1 VESSERSTWPSLV
14 CWASGP
20 RWVVMDV
27 LLLMMVADT
36 PADEQLMTETQAIIL
51 LVMFA
56 VSGIAI
62 GAISGVGP
70 RAKATFRGAKRPHGA
85 DPVSP
90 RVRYGDLVRRVQTTS
105 NVGDRA
111 RPDRLNRRSSTGREP
126 QRVDC
131 EL

>member
-1 VESSERSTWPSLV
+1 MINVVIFGVLGLGASL
-14 CWASGP
+14 
-20 RWVVMDV
+20 VVMDV

-62 GAISGVGP
+62 GAKSGVGP
-70 RAKATFRGAKRPHGA
+70 RANPTFRGAKRPQGA

-90 RVRYGDLVRRVQTTS
+90 RVR
-105 NVGDRA
+105 
-111 RPDRLNRRSSTGREP
+111 
-126 QRVDC
+126 
-131 EL
+131 